1 MLPGQESVEH
11 PYIFS
16 VAVEQLVRL
25 PDFVIARGAS
35 RRPEWGK
42 PGDKKLPAPGHVAG
56 GASGRGDIALQ
67 RVVHD
72 HAVRVKAPA

>member
-25 PDFVIARGAS
+25 PGFLLARCGK
-35 RRPEWGK
+35 RRPKRGK
-42 PGDKKLPAPGHVAG
+42 PGVKSYRPRVMSLEVPPAAG
-56 GASGRGDIALQ
+56 I
-67 RVVHD
+67 
-72 HAVRVKAPA
+72 